1 MYTNAQYADP
11 DNTSIRCDI
20 NGATSFVPCAPGN
33 TDYVRIMELK
43 NYGELTIADYVPPP
57 LPPVTQITMR
67 QCRLQL
73 LASNLLDDV
82 ESMITQADR
91 AVQIEWEYATTVDRN
106 SPLVTAIG
114 GSLGLTDEI
123 IDQMFQDASNL

>member
-1 MYTNAQYADP
+1 MYTNAQYSNP
-11 DNTSIRCDI
+11 ENTTIRCDI
-20 NGATSFVPCAPGN
+20 NSVTSFVPCDQSN
-33 TDYVRIMELK
+33 MDYVRIMELK

-57 LPPVTQITMR
+57 TPPVTQITMR

-114 GSLGLTDEI
+114 ASLGLTDEM

>member
-1 MYTNAQYADP
+1 MYTNAQYANP
-11 DNTSIRCDI
+11 DNTSIRCDSYGI
-20 NGATSFVPCAPGN
+20 TLLVPCAPGN
-33 TDYVRIMELK
+33 TDYARIMELVAA
-43 NYGELTIADYVPPP
+43 GELTIAAYVPPP
-57 LPPVTQITMR
+57 APPITQITMR

-106 SPLVTAIG
+106 SPIVTAIG
-114 GSLGLTDEI
+114 ASLGLTDEM
-123 IDQMFQDASNL
+123 IDQMFKDASNL